1 MLKTPASSVSATL
14 ALALGL
20 MGQTPALADSF
31 SDADHAIEGLRQV
44 SRELTESLKS
54 FYTHLDETMARQDR
68 GYRSGNGRLV
78 PSADV
83 DLNSGPA
90 DLMWVAAR
98 RFATFRMLA
107 SRNEHYEPAPVVDLD
122 HIQQLLVETRKRVD
136 ASTKILRRLLVV
148 SVVDFDP
155 RKDALT
161 KSRRDQLHKAR
172 SGAEWAA
179 KLALLALPIDQP
191 ESGSQDETAQ
201 KAWDHL
207 GRGLPAGNQKPE
219 WIPPRVPIDSSQ
231 GDARQGDFPQSPT
244 AIPIRLD
251 HRKRVLLINEP
262 SYRMAMTDSGIED
275 DQGRH
280 IFYQEEWAQRGPSVL
295 RFRWRVAV
303 ETATGE
309 HVLLKRYPPLELHGS
324 MEDLYQHRDRDYL
337 WYLEPDDD
345 STEPTRDEVE
355 SALAE
360 VARSREAIR
369 AAAQDFNTKIRE
381 ALARQDRL
389 HTAMNEPVVDSGL
402 PDGMRQTLFA
412 IRAHLARV
420 AAIFNSEANVRLS
433 VVKAEMAVRDL
444 EPLAAWS
451 NGPSKMPD
459 WAQLLERSDR
469 EIDSVRIAE
478 NETLISLPPDSSRDE
493 DSFPALDRNV
503 IIRIRRAP
511 SRARDTAVRCLQ
523 EVWRMESGMTGTRE
537 VRRSVSLILIDPRTG
552 TQTRAGGATKFYKAP
567 PGDLLE
573 EIYDE
578 YAADDIS
585 LGRLEF
591 QAFKI
596 PRDFPPKP
604 FNIGKFH
611 LEER

>member
-1 MLKTPASSVSATL
+1 MLKTPAISVVATL
-14 ALALGL
+14 ALAAGL
-20 MGQTPALADSF
+20 MGQTPVRPNS
-31 SDADHAIEGLRQV
+31 SDPDDAIEGLRQV

-54 FYTHLDETMARQDR
+54 FYAHLDETIARQDR

-78 PSADV
+78 QSADV
-83 DLNSGPA
+83 DLNSGRA

-136 ASTKILRRLLVV
+136 ASTRILRRLLVV

-161 KSRRDQLHKAR
+161 KIQRDQLHKAR
-172 SGAEWAA
+172 FGAEEAA
-179 KLALLALPIDQP
+179 RQALLALPIDQP
-191 ESGSQDETAQ
+191 ETGSQDETAQ
-201 KAWDHL
+201 KAWDHV

-219 WIPPRVPIDSSQ
+219 WIPPRVPIDSSL
-231 GDARQGDFPQSPT
+231 GDARQGDSPQSVTP
-244 AIPIRLD
+244 IPIRLD
-251 HRKRVLLINEP
+251 HRKRMLLINEP
-262 SYRMAMTDSGIED
+262 SYRMAMTDAGIED
-275 DQGRH
+275 DRGRH
-280 IFYQEEWAQRGPSVL
+280 IFYQEEWTQRGPSVL

-303 ETATGE
+303 ETTTGE
-309 HVLLKRYPPLELHGS
+309 HILLKRYPPIELHGS
-324 MEDLYQHRDRDYL
+324 MEDLYKHRDRDYL

-345 STEPTRDEVE
+345 SAEPTRDEVE

-360 VARSREAIR
+360 VAHSREGIR
-369 AAAQDFNTKIRE
+369 AAAQDFNVKIRE
-381 ALARQDRL
+381 ALAQQDRL

-420 AAIFNSEANVRLS
+420 PAIFDSEANVRLS

-451 NGPSKMPD
+451 NGPSKSPD

-469 EIDSVRIAE
+469 EIDSTRAAE
-478 NETLISLPPDSSRDE
+478 TETLITLPPDSSREE
-493 DSFPALDRNV
+493 DSFPAIEKNV
-503 IIRIRRAP
+503 IIRIRRASSHPAP
-511 SRARDTAVRCLQ
+511 SHVKDTAVRCLQ

-537 VRRSVSLILIDPRTG
+537 VRRSVSLILIDPSTG
-552 TQTRAGGATKFYKAP
+552 IQTRAGGATKFYKAP

-585 LGRLEF
+585 LGS
-591 QAFKI
+591 
-596 PRDFPPKP
+596 
-604 FNIGKFH
+604 
-611 LEER
+611 

>member
-1 MLKTPASSVSATL
+1 MLKTPVISVVATL
-14 ALALGL
+14 ALAVGL
-20 MGQTPALADSF
+20 MGQTPVRPNS
-31 SDADHAIEGLRQV
+31 SDPDQAIEGLRQV
-44 SRELTESLKS
+44 TRELNESLKS
-54 FYTHLDETMARQDR
+54 FYAHLEETMARWDR
-68 GYRSGNGRLV
+68 GYRAGNGRLV
-78 PSADV
+78 QSADV

-90 DLMWVAAR
+90 YLMWVAAR

-107 SRNEHYEPAPVVDLD
+107 SRNEHYQPAPAVDLD

-161 KSRRDQLHKAR
+161 KARRDQLHKAR
-172 SGAEWAA
+172 NGAEEAA
-179 KLALLALPIDQP
+179 RQALLALPIDQP
-191 ESGSQDETAQ
+191 ETDSQEETAQ
-201 KAWDHL
+201 KAWDRL
-207 GRGLPAGNQKPE
+207 GHGLPAGNEKPE

-231 GDARQGDFPQSPT
+231 GDAHPGDSLQSVT

-275 DQGRH
+275 DRGRH
-280 IFYQEEWAQRGPSVL
+280 IFYQEEWVQRGPSVL

-324 MEDLYQHRDRDYL
+324 LEDLYKRRDRDYL

-345 STEPTRDEVE
+345 STEPARDEVE

-360 VARSREAIR
+360 VARSRDAIR
-369 AAAQDFNTKIRE
+369 AAAQDFNAKIRQ
-381 ALARQDRL
+381 ALAQQDRM
-389 HTAMNEPVVDSGL
+389 HTAMNEPLVDSGL

-420 AAIFNSEANVRLS
+420 PAVFDSEANVRLS

-451 NGPSKMPD
+451 NGPSRSSD

-469 EIDSVRIAE
+469 EIDSTRAAE
-478 NETLISLPPDSSRDE
+478 TETLITLPPDSSRGE
-493 DSFPALDRNV
+493 DSFPAIERNV
-503 IIRIRRAP
+503 IVRIRRAP

-523 EVWRMESGMTGTRE
+523 EIWRMESGMTGTRE
-537 VRRSVSLILIDPRTG
+537 VRRSVSASGITAG
-552 TQTRAGGATKFYKAP
+552 TSVET
-567 PGDLLE
+567 
-573 EIYDE
+573 
-578 YAADDIS
+578 
-585 LGRLEF
+585 
-591 QAFKI
+591 
-596 PRDFPPKP
+596 
-604 FNIGKFH
+604 
-611 LEER
+611 

>member
-1 MLKTPASSVSATL
+1 
-14 ALALGL
+14 
-20 MGQTPALADSF
+20 MGQTPVR
-31 SDADHAIEGLRQV
+31 SDGLSDDDHAIEGLRQV

-54 FYTHLDETMARQDR
+54 FYTHLDETMARHDR

-78 PSADV
+78 QSADV

-90 DLMWVAAR
+90 DLMWTAAR

-107 SRNEHYEPAPVVDLD
+107 SRNEHYEPAAVADLD
-122 HIQQLLVETRKRVD
+122 HIQELLIETRKRVD

-161 KSRRDQLHKAR
+161 KIRRDQLHKAR
-172 SGAEWAA
+172 FAAEEAA
-179 KLALLALPIDQP
+179 RQALLALPIDQP
-191 ESGSQDETAQ
+191 ESGAQDETAQ
-201 KAWDHL
+201 KTWDHL
-207 GRGLPAGNQKPE
+207 NRGSSAGRDKPE
-219 WIPPRVPIDSSQ
+219 WIPPRIPNDS
-231 GDARQGDFPQSPT
+231 PLTLPT
-244 AIPIRLD
+244 IPIRLE
-251 HRKRVLLINEP
+251 HRKRVLLVNEA
-262 SYRMAMTDSGIED
+262 SFRMAVTDSGIED

-303 ETATGE
+303 ETATGD
-309 HVLLKRYPPLELHGS
+309 HVMLKRYPPLELHGS
-324 MEDLYQHRDRDYL
+324 LEDLYRHRDRDYL
-337 WYLEPDDD
+337 WYLEPDD
-345 STEPTRDEVE
+345 TAAPTNDEME

-360 VARSREAIR
+360 VAHSREAIR
-369 AAAQDFNTKIRE
+369 AAAQDFNAKIRE
-381 ALARQDRL
+381 ALALQDRL
-389 HTAMNEPVVDSGL
+389 HAATNEPVVDSGL

-420 AAIFNSEANVRLS
+420 PALFDSEANVRLS

-451 NGPSKMPD
+451 NGPSRSLD
-459 WAQLLERSDR
+459 WAHLLERSDR
-469 EIDSVRIAE
+469 EINSVRTAE
-478 NETLISLPPDSSRDE
+478 AETLISLPPDSSRDE
-493 DSFPALDRNV
+493 DSFPALEKNV

-511 SRARDTAVRCLQ
+511 SRVKDSAVRCLQ

-552 TQTRAGGATKFYKAP
+552 NQTRAGGATKFYKAP

-585 LGRLEF
+585 LGS
-591 QAFKI
+591 
-596 PRDFPPKP
+596 
-604 FNIGKFH
+604 
-611 LEER
+611 